1 MARRIPVSIESKDEQ
16 ATGAEAVG
24 TEGQGGSPAGGSA
37 AREAVEAAA
46 AVGAGE
52 AAEAAEASDA
62 AAAGDAGATEA
73 AEAIS
78 PEKLEEMI
86 VDAMRTVYD
95 PEIPVNIYDLGLIY
109 DLRVDTG
116 GNVEV
121 KMTLTTPHCPV
132 AGSMPGMVEQAVR
145 HVEAVKDCE
154 IELVWDPPWN
164 PDMMTE
170 AARLQLNI

>member
-1 MARRIPVSIESKDEQ
+1 MSIESKDEQ

-24 TEGQGGSPAGGSA
+24 AEGQGGSPAGGSA
-37 AREAVEAAA
+37 AGEAVEAAGA
-46 AVGAGE
+46 VGAVGAGE
-52 AAEAAEASDA
+52 AAEASEA

-109 DLRVDTG
+109 DLRIDDDR
-116 GNVEV
+116 NVLGLITKLDLIEH
-121 KMTLTTPHCPV
+121 LTKKPSV
-132 AGSMPGMVEQAVR
+132 
-145 HVEAVKDCE
+145 
-154 IELVWDPPWN
+154 
-164 PDMMTE
+164 
-170 AARLQLNI
+170 

>member
-1 MARRIPVSIESKDEQ
+1 MSIESKDEQ
-16 ATGAEAVG
+16 AQAETAADSQSAAAGESPAAEA
-24 TEGQGGSPAGGSA
+24 TAAAGQGGSADADAGTRAEPAA
-37 AREAVEAAA
+37 Q
-46 AVGAGE
+46 
-52 AAEAAEASDA
+52 
-62 AAAGDAGATEA
+62 AAGSG
-73 AEAIS
+73 EAIS